1 MLTFRSK
8 GEYEMSAKKAIG
20 DSFTAIF
27 ILIVSQLIAQGIASA
42 FGLIKVPS
50 GVCNIIAGALYAG
63 LAYVFLKVF
72 AAKIVKLPMA
82 DLGMPEFAVKKKW
95 ILAAVLLPAIV
106 KGTYLLAFGGQYVSS
121 HMSGTQIFNTL
132 SAGIAFTGIAAG
144 FVEEMVFRG
153 VILNVLKKKWNIQAA
168 VIAPSIAFGFVH
180 ILGMDYSIGSCLLVI
195 LAGTMVGIMF
205 SLIAIESGSVWNS
218 GVVHAVWNIVMIG
231 GGLAIGEK
239 ADAYSVMTYV
249 LDSRLFAVTGG
260 EFGVEASAISLAGY
274 IIVAGMAFAM
284 IRSEKK
290 ADRTL

>member
-1 MLTFRSK
+1 
-8 GEYEMSAKKAIG
+8 MSTKKAIG

-27 ILIVSQLIAQGIASA
+27 ILLVSQLIAQGIASA
-42 FGLIKVPS
+42 FGMIKVPS

-63 LAYVFLKVF
+63 LAYVLLKVF

-82 DLGMPEFAVKKKW
+82 ELGMPKFAVKKRW
-95 ILAAVLLPAIV
+95 ILIAVLLPVTV
-106 KGTYLLAFGGQYVSS
+106 KGIYLLAFGGRYVSS
-121 HMSGTQIFNTL
+121 HMSGTQIFDTL

-153 VILNVLKKKWNIQAA
+153 IILNVLKKKWNIQAA
-168 VIAPSIAFGFVH
+168 VIVPSILFGFVH
-180 ILGMDYSIGSCLLVI
+180 ILGMDFSVGSCLLVI

-205 SLIAIESGSVWNS
+205 SLIAVESGSVWNS
-218 GVVHAVWNIVMIG
+218 GMVHAVWNVVMIG

-249 LDSRLFAVTGG
+249 LDSQLFAVTGG

-274 IIVAGMAFAM
+274 IIVAGMALAM
-284 IRSEKK
+284 LRSEKK
-290 ADRTL
+290 AGRTL

>member
-1 MLTFRSK
+1 
-8 GEYEMSAKKAIG
+8 MSTKKAVG
-20 DSFTAIF
+20 DSFAAIF
-27 ILIVSQLIAQGIASA
+27 ILLISQLIAQGIASA

-63 LAYVFLKVF
+63 LAYVFLKVL

-168 VIAPSIAFGFVH
+168 VIVPSILFGFVH
-180 ILGMDYSIGSCLLVI
+180 ILGMDFSIASCLLVI

-249 LDSRLFAVTGG
+249 LDSESFAVTGG
-260 EFGVEASAISLAGY
+260 EFGVESSVISLAGY
-274 IIVAGMAFAM
+274 TIVAGMAFAM
-284 IRSEKK
+284 IRSETK

>member
-1 MLTFRSK
+1 
-8 GEYEMSAKKAIG
+8 MSAKKAIG

-27 ILIVSQLIAQGIASA
+27 ILLVSQLIAQGIASA
-42 FGLIKVPS
+42 FGMIKVPS

-63 LAYVFLKVF
+63 LAYVFLKAF
-72 AAKIVKLPMA
+72 AAKIAKLPMA
-82 DLGMPEFAVKKKW
+82 DLGMPEFAVKKRW
-95 ILAAVLLPAIV
+95 ILTAVLLPAIV

-153 VILNVLKKKWNIQAA
+153 VILNVLKKKWNLTAA
-168 VIAPSIAFGFVH
+168 VIVPSIAFGFVH
-180 ILGMDYSIGSCLLVI
+180 ILGMNFSIGSCLLVI

-218 GVVHAVWNIVMIG
+218 GIVHAVWNVVMIG

-249 LDSRLFAVTGG
+249 LDSKLFAVTGG
-260 EFGVEASAISLAGY
+260 EFGVEASAISLVGY
-274 IIVAGMAFAM
+274 IIVAGMALAM

-290 ADRTL
+290 ADRTV